1 MAVFMSPR
9 TNYVLGRYGVHTTL
23 SLMSVVSMLV
33 VVGSLAWKPLS
44 PTSLTLFGLTGG
56 ALVSKRG
63 RAVVGRTAKET
74 FYGTLGNIT
83 GVASVDDDDY
93 IGGGHSRDGD

>member
-9 TNYVLGRYGVHTTL
+9 TKYVLGRYGVHTTL
-23 SLMSVVSMLV
+23 SLMSVMSMLV
-33 VVGSLAWKPLS
+33 IIGSLAWKPLS

-63 RAVVGRTAKET
+63 RAVIGRTTKET
-74 FYGTLGNIT
+74 FYGTLGSWT
-83 GVASVDDDDY
+83 GVCSVDHDGY
-93 IGGGHSRDGD
+93 IGGGSPMEGD